1 MSEARSQLQA
11 VPPEGEPSD
20 LQAAVAPPERRSRR
34 HALVW
39 ALAVGLVGSA
49 VGWAF
54 EAQQNQELVV
64 SLEATSV
71 ALLEARAEL
80 SAWEGH
86 AGLAREQAE
95 GQVDSLLGRRRQRS
109 SLGPAPP
116 PARGRSLD
124 SLRLPP
130 LNSLRAPAD
139 RQVSG
144 IVLRLRRDG
153 LHVRH
158 DCWFFLE

>member
-1 MSEARSQLQA
+1 MSEARPQLQA

-20 LQAAVAPPERRSRR
+20 LQAAVVPPERRSRR

-39 ALAVGLVGSA
+39 VLAVGLVGSA

-86 AGLAREQAE
+86 AGLAREQATALVGE
-95 GQVDSLLGRRRQRS
+95 
-109 SLGPAPP
+109 
-116 PARGRSLD
+116 
-124 SLRLPP
+124 
-130 LNSLRAPAD
+130 
-139 RQVSG
+139 VSG
-144 IVLRLRRDG
+144 LGERIAE
-153 LHVRH
+153 
-158 DCWFFLE
+158 LEALLAGGPTVSQDTDSGASAP